1 MIPLTMGYS
10 HCCPIQDYDAEF
22 YRGKV
27 DHMIPY
33 SIVVITAFHIVV
45 CGLDSVVARRWMNG
59 MLVSEDIVIDH
70 MIHGDRS
77 HDPGQPTGIQ

>member
-10 HCCPIQDYDAEF
+10 HCCPIQDYGADF

-27 DHMIPY
+27 DHMISY
-33 SIVVITAFHIVV
+33 NVAMVKILLAFHIVV

-59 MLVSEDIVIDH
+59 MLVSD
-70 MIHGDRS
+70 GS
-77 HDPGQPTGIQ
+77 HDP